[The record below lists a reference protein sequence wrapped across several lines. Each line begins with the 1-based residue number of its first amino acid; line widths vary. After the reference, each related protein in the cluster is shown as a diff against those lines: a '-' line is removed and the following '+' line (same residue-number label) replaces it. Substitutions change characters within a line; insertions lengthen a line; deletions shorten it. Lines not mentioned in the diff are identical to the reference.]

1 MAQERFVHQGSDT
14 PAYTG
19 RLSRQSPPDRLPDEP
34 TAPGDVYRLIHDEL
48 LLDGSSRLNL
58 ATFVTTWMEPQAE
71 VLMAES
77 FDKNRS

>member
-1 MAQERFVHQGSDT
+1 MTPQRFVSEGST
-14 PAYTG
+14 APAYTG
-19 RLSRQSPPDRLPDEP
+19 RLSRQSPPDRLPAEP
-34 TAPGDVYRLIHDEL
+34 TDPDGVYRLIHDEL

-77 FDKNRS
+77 FDNERS